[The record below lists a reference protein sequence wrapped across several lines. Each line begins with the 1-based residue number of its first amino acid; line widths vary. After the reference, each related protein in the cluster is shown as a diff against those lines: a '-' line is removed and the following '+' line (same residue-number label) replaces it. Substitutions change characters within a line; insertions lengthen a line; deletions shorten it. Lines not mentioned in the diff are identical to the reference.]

1 MSGSAGMSAT
11 ATPSS
16 RTRKVPVAVT
26 RPIVAASS
34 SHFSRISRTESS
46 RPASATTSIRSCDS
60 ERRISYGVIPC
71 SRTGTRATS
80 ITTPVP
86 DRPAI
91 STPLEVSPAAPMSW
105 IPTMCPLAISSSE
118 ASRSS
123 FSVKGS
129 PTCTCCRLAS
139 SSPSES
145 SSDAKVAPW
154 IPSRPVRAP
163 TAMSVLPTPSAV
175 CYRPPKISQKWPSK
189 IAHLQGRAVAAVGGW
204 VRGWRVFRG
213 RIGNLAS
220 PLNRGGAVIGREKRV
235 LLRHYLEQGMSKA
248 AIARQ
253 LRISRR
259 TVYNWMEAGELDR
272 GVDDKAVR
280 YRPRAPLPSKL
291 DPFREII
298 RTRLADYPELSA
310 VRLFEEVKMAGYPG
324 GYGQVKRYVRAVR
337 PRDPVEPVVRF
348 ETPPGHQAQV
358 DFAEFRLPWGKRH
371 ALIVV
376 LGYSRRMWLRFYE
389 RQTMMVVI
397 RGIEES
403 FPYLGGVPVELLF
416 DQMKAVVIADGR
428 AGGGCVVANPEF
440 RGFSDHWG
448 FRIRT
453 CRPYRAQTKG
463 KVERPIRYVRNN
475 FFYGRDFV
483 SDDDLNARVGRW
495 LDEVANVRVHGT
507 LKECVSDRF
516 ERERPLLGPLAF
528 RPYSPVVP
536 RPEPPES
543 PGRETD
549 ERTLP
554 KVDVEQR
561 ALRKY
566 AFGEEG
572 AS

>member
-1 MSGSAGMSAT
+1 M
-11 ATPSS
+11 
-16 RTRKVPVAVT
+16 
-26 RPIVAASS
+26 
-34 SHFSRISRTESS
+34 
-46 RPASATTSIRSCDS
+46 
-60 ERRISYGVIPC
+60 
-71 SRTGTRATS
+71 
-80 ITTPVP
+80 
-86 DRPAI
+86 
-91 STPLEVSPAAPMSW
+91 
-105 IPTMCPLAISSSE
+105 
-118 ASRSS
+118 
-123 FSVKGS
+123 
-129 PTCTCCRLAS
+129 
-139 SSPSES
+139 
-145 SSDAKVAPW
+145 
-154 IPSRPVRAP
+154 
-163 TAMSVLPTPSAV
+163 
-175 CYRPPKISQKWPSK
+175 
-189 IAHLQGRAVAAVGGW
+189 
-204 VRGWRVFRG
+204 
-213 RIGNLAS
+213 
-220 PLNRGGAVIGREKRV
+220 IGREKRV

-516 ERERPLLGPLAF
+516 ERKRPLLGPLAF